1 MSKTILIVD
10 DKTDIRMSL
19 QFLLKRHHYQV
30 VQASSPDNA
39 MQVIQ
44 AQAIDLILLD
54 MNYRFDTTSGE
65 EGLSFLKHHAADSPP
80 IIAMTAWSSINLAVE
95 AMQLGAKDFIAKP
108 WDNHGLLRI
117 IKKHLA
123 LVDINQQLTSSTSV
137 QKEDATTEFEQ
148 LLWHSNAMQLLKKK
162 LERVINTSATLLLLG
177 ENGTGKSCIAKA
189 IHQASRQA
197 NGPLVTVNMGAIPE
211 SLFESEMFGHI
222 KGAFTDAKQDRIG
235 RFEMA
240 KGGTMF
246 LDEVGT
252 IALSQQTKLLR
263 VLESGHYE
271 RVGDSKT
278 LHTQCR
284 LICASNAP
292 FEKMLKEGTFRADLY
307 YRLNTIELTVPSL
320 KERIDDI
327 LPLANYFIG
336 KHSKKYQLNHFT
348 DEQPLSA
355 CAEQAL
361 QQYDWPGN
369 VRELSHVMERA
380 VLMCDEQITEVDL
393 QLKSSPGE
401 KMPMMTLEDAEKKLL
416 KMALQQTDGNVD
428 NSADLLGISSSSIYR
443 RLDKYQIRNK

>member
-1 MSKTILIVD
+1 
-10 DKTDIRMSL
+10 
-19 QFLLKRHHYQV
+19 
-30 VQASSPDNA
+30 
-39 MQVIQ
+39 
-44 AQAIDLILLD
+44 
-54 MNYRFDTTSGE
+54 
-65 EGLSFLKHHAADSPP
+65 
-80 IIAMTAWSSINLAVE
+80 
-95 AMQLGAKDFIAKP
+95 
-108 WDNHGLLRI
+108 
-117 IKKHLA
+117 
-123 LVDINQQLTSSTSV
+123 
-137 QKEDATTEFEQ
+137 
-148 LLWHSNAMQLLKKK
+148 
-162 LERVINTSATLLLLG
+162 
-177 ENGTGKSCIAKA
+177 
-189 IHQASRQA
+189 
-197 NGPLVTVNMGAIPE
+197 
-211 SLFESEMFGHI
+211 
-222 KGAFTDAKQDRIG
+222 
-235 RFEMA
+235 
-240 KGGTMF
+240 MF